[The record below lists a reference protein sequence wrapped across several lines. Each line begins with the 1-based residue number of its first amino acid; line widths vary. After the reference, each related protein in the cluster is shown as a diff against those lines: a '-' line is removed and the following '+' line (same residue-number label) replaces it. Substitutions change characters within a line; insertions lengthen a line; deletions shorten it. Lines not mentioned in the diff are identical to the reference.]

1 MWLDKD
7 IALVVLYAG
16 LIVLSPFAYKLSA
29 AVARYLFYK
38 YLAHEVVYVT
48 YKDDGLIVA
57 QFKVSRKSD
66 DSVVQQL
73 GRSKKGG
80 SDHE

>member
-16 LIVLSPFAYKLSA
+16 LIVVSPFAYKLSA
-29 AVARYLFYK
+29 AVARYFFHK
-38 YLAHEVVYVT
+38 YLAHEEVYVT

-57 QFKVSRKSD
+57 QFKVSRKSGG
-66 DSVVQQL
+66 SVVQQL
-73 GRSKKGG
+73 AKSKKGG